1 MKKKIYLDYRI
12 DNLSNYHGNSFP
24 PLIYK
29 YLKKNKNF
37 EVFSLSNKIIKD
49 LDCIIIINGGSH
61 WTYKD
66 LNLKNI
72 HRYQIIKW
80 IYPKLRKIYILFGYM
95 FGLNNIGFY
104 KRHLYPNRSYEKH
117 FNNLISNNPNAKV
130 VHRLDGIYQM
140 IGKVYGYDKT
150 IKEINKMS
158 DLTIY
163 QSKYSKDVWEKGV
176 KTIFGKSTLIN
187 PKRSKIINNGVD
199 LSIFN
204 SIGDSHSYGVKFPI
218 LNVSASPSPK
228 KGLYKILELA
238 GCLKNNNDF
247 HFYLIGNQI
256 ADPLCGLD
264 IQKFK
269 NVTYIGHVVN
279 RQEIAKFYK
288 GAKIFIFPSE
298 EDCSPNVI
306 LEAMACGLPI
316 LTINSGGIPEM
327 INIEEIKAGLY
338 LDDNNPVMSLNTL
351 IKFYDKFS
359 NNAQYIAK
367 KHFNFENTVENYSLE
382 IKKLLNEIN

>member
-1 MKKKIYLDYRI
+1 MKQKIYLDYKI

-24 PLIYK
+24 PLLYK
-29 YLKKNKNF
+29 FLKKNKNF
-37 EVFSLSNKIIKD
+37 EVFSLSDKFIKD

-66 LNLKNI
+66 LNYKNI
-72 HRYQIIKW
+72 HKYQLIKW
-80 IYPKLRKIYILFGYM
+80 LYPKFRKFFILFGYI
-95 FGLNNIGFY
+95 FSLNNIGFY
-104 KRHLYPNRSYEKH
+104 KRHLYPNKSYEKH
-117 FNNLISNNPNAKV
+117 LKNLISNNPKAKII
-130 VHRLDGIYQM
+130 HRLDGIYQM

-150 IKEINKMS
+150 IRKINDIS

-163 QSKYSKDVWEKGV
+163 QSKYSKKVWENGV
-176 KTIFGKSTLIN
+176 NTIFGKSTIIKPIN
-187 PKRSKIINNGVD
+187 SKIITNGVD

-204 SIGDSHSYGVKFPI
+204 QLGDFYDYGVRFPI

-238 GCLKNNNDF
+238 ECLKNNNEY
-247 HFYLIGNQI
+247 HFYLIGNQVD
-256 ADPLCGLD
+256 DPLCGSDIKNFDNVSYFGQVLD
-264 IQKFK
+264 
-269 NVTYIGHVVN
+269 
-279 RQEIAKFYK
+279 RQEIAKYYK

-306 LEAMACGLPI
+306 IEAMACGLPV
-316 LTINSGGIPEM
+316 LTIKSGGIPEM
-327 INIEEIKAGLY
+327 INVEDTKAGLY

-359 NNAQYIAK
+359 NNAKYLANK
-367 KHFNFENTVENYSLE
+367 NFNFENTVENYSIE
-382 IKKLLNEIN
+382 IEKLVMK